1 MAAGGGNNGNGAA
14 STETG
19 TTTVVESHP
28 PQQAVTPKKPKK
40 RKKSESS
47 DEQSSGATVPG
58 GCTAPDGDGGRDPK
72 QEANKKDRLVW
83 SPKLHGKFV
92 RACNELGVKDAV
104 PMKILRRMK
113 INGITRAQV
122 ASHLQKYRGSLS
134 KRKDEETGGNR
145 GDATTV
151 LVVHHTP
158 LDAASPSPPATATAP
173 PPAIPPSVPPSP
185 QSPLETPDT
194 MCQPPNGH
202 SSDHAVAAANLHHQQ
217 LQLLLLPPVQHQH
230 CFPPPPLL
238 HQVGAVTIT
247 EEKTPSMMQQQAAV
261 APASQHCPTLVGVEQ
276 AAGAPVPASAAENGP
291 PVSMLRAFPKAN
303 MMRLEEPETR
313 MAQALVVA
321 KDEKGQRRAAEPE
334 AAGAA
339 SLSPPGSIIERY
351 WGSGD
356 RPSWDLFG
364 LRPRL
369 ASCRRGFPR

>member
-291 PVSMLRAFPKAN
+291 PVSMLRGTCLIDRSHILLFSSTTYICTSTSTSVICAP
-303 MMRLEEPETR
+303 
-313 MAQALVVA
+313 
-321 KDEKGQRRAAEPE
+321 
-334 AAGAA
+334 
-339 SLSPPGSIIERY
+339 IISSY
-351 WGSGD
+351 KH
-356 RPSWDLFG
+356 F
-364 LRPRL
+364 LRPT
-369 ASCRRGFPR
+369 